1 MIIAVSYCYLSSSE
15 KGLKNSGL
23 NSNLNPNLCHDRAL
37 LLNLSYQAN
46 WKLVILGVDYKPV
59 DDGHRYTVV

>member
-23 NSNLNPNLCHDRAL
+23 NSNLNPNLFHASAL
-37 LLNLSYQAN
+37 LFNLSSQAN
-46 WKLVILGVDYKPV
+46 WELVIMGVSYKPV
-59 DDGHRYTVV
+59 HDGYRYTVI